1 VRAARSH
8 TSAGV
13 DTRLQWAAAL
23 GMSTILLFILKLLF
37 VGLHQRIIAA
47 RPPIDPALITV
58 WARWAAADQDGA
70 ELPIATVGMLVFLVG
85 TAAAAWFLAR
95 TRRRVLAIVAFVLG
109 LLPAVVVF
117 WRTRS
122 TEFTPPDEPSTIT
135 LLLVVGGAILW
146 GTHLLVGRV
155 RGVFR
160 GVAVVICAIALTVGI
175 VLSLPAAAVVDYSY
189 YIGPALKHWQGSPLG
204 SFYMQYDLFGTL
216 LFEGMMRLG
225 FEMHQMQLVM
235 ALILAAWYG
244 LYWLL
249 ILRLFRNRSVGLML
263 FVALV
268 IVRFLN
274 IQDHPAFVP
283 QVLPQRMDMWVLLVL
298 LAFHWGLDSLK
309 TSFAFAVSYAFDSTF
324 GFLAA
329 GVYAM
334 AVLVA
339 LLGRP
344 ETAGKRATF
353 LRLATLAT
361 PIAAVAAGQ
370 QLVFG
375 SIVSPAAS
383 YYLDVKLGFL
393 PIASTSFFWPV
404 ALLVGWATATFV
416 IHRDQ
421 PSSRWGLLICLFA
434 VAQLTYF
441 FGRSHDNNLLNVS
454 SVWVFAIFLAI
465 DQASELGPFAVPIG
479 AVLVIFAAIM
489 GTRQSAPKFV
499 RIADRLEH
507 GVWLERH
514 PIERQVDW
522 YRPVTSPKMMPID
535 LADAYYNYRLR
546 LPQRGF
552 FAPFNANVFVE
563 PTAIMLDD
571 LLGDGVV
578 PVILDPEMAE
588 WIGDL
593 NRAPA
598 LKARGHQF
606 VGYQY
611 KGTNFIGIQ
620 RATQ

>member
-1 VRAARSH
+1 
-8 TSAGV
+8 
-13 DTRLQWAAAL
+13 
-23 GMSTILLFILKLLF
+23 MSTILLFILKLLF
-37 VGLHQRIIAA
+37 VGLHQRIIAT

-146 GTHLLVGRV
+146 GTHLLVGRI

-329 GVYAM
+329 GVYAV

-361 PIAAVAAGQ
+361 PIAAVAGRTAAG
-370 QLVFG
+370 LRFDRLAGGVVL
-375 SIVSPAAS
+375 SRRE
-383 YYLDVKLGFL
+383 LGFL

-479 AVLVIFAAIM
+479 AVLVIFGRYHGDASVRAKVCSDSRSPR
-489 GTRQSAPKFV
+489 TRCLAREASRSK
-499 RIADRLEH
+499 DRWTGIGLSH
-507 GVWLERH
+507 H
-514 PIERQVDW
+514 
-522 YRPVTSPKMMPID
+522 
-535 LADAYYNYRLR
+535 
-546 LPQRGF
+546 QR
-552 FAPFNANVFVE
+552 
-563 PTAIMLDD
+563 
-571 LLGDGVV
+571 
-578 PVILDPEMAE
+578 
-588 WIGDL
+588 
-593 NRAPA
+593 
-598 LKARGHQF
+598 
-606 VGYQY
+606 
-611 KGTNFIGIQ
+611 
-620 RATQ
+620 